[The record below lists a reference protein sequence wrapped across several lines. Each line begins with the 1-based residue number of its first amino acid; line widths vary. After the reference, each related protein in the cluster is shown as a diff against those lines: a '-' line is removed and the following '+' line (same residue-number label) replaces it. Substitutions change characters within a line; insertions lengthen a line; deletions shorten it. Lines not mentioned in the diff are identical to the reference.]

1 MTHWMEAVYRAER
14 RGLFLL
20 ALSITSDHQRAED
33 AVHDAVTRV
42 CRQRRPPAGQRVAYV
57 YRAVRNAALDG
68 QRRAQV
74 RQASLFDEAL
84 VSPQRQGGVEEQI
97 AVTEA
102 ESIVRKA
109 IDGLSPDL
117 REVVVL
123 RLANGLSFRQ
133 MADVLD
139 EPTMTVADR
148 YHRALALLRPSLE
161 HLA

>member
-1 MTHWMEAVYRAER
+1 
-14 RGLFLL
+14 
-20 ALSITSDHQRAED
+20 
-33 AVHDAVTRV
+33 
-42 CRQRRPPAGQRVAYV
+42 
-57 YRAVRNAALDG
+57 
-68 QRRAQV
+68 
-74 RQASLFDEAL
+74 L